1 MVNRLASN
9 QETGVRFSLSA
20 YVSRILT
27 SIIIMP
33 QLDTV
38 TYLSQLVWT
47 FLIFAVFYAMMVKH
61 ILPAISTSIKVRK
74 KKLQH
79 NSNLIA
85 GLEEEEVSTSSS
97 FEQILNKSL
106 SESRDLL
113 AKTVEL
119 SSVWLNGTSVK
130 TNATD
135 LKAANGNY
143 VNALGQITAKKLLV
157 KTLY

>member
-27 SIIIMP
+27 FIIIMP

-119 SSVWLNGTSVK
+119 SSVWLNGTSAE
-130 TNATD
+130 TNAKD

-143 VNALGQITAKKLLV
+143 VNALGQISAKKSLV

>member
-1 MVNRLASN
+1 
-9 QETGVRFSLSA
+9 
-20 YVSRILT
+20 
-27 SIIIMP
+27 MP

-85 GLEEEEVSTSSS
+85 GLEEEEVATAFANSKLS
-97 FEQILNKSL
+97 FVEI
-106 SESRDLL
+106 RRFGVCIDLF
-113 AKTVEL
+113 E
-119 SSVWLNGTSVK
+119 
-130 TNATD
+130 
-135 LKAANGNY
+135 
-143 VNALGQITAKKLLV
+143 
-157 KTLY
+157 

>member
-1 MVNRLASN
+1 
-9 QETGVRFSLSA
+9 
-20 YVSRILT
+20 
-27 SIIIMP
+27 MP

-97 FEQILNKSL
+97 LSKFLINHYLN
-106 SESRDLL
+106 
-113 AKTVEL
+113 
-119 SSVWLNGTSVK
+119 
-130 TNATD
+130 
-135 LKAANGNY
+135 
-143 VNALGQITAKKLLV
+143 LV
-157 KTLY
+157 IF